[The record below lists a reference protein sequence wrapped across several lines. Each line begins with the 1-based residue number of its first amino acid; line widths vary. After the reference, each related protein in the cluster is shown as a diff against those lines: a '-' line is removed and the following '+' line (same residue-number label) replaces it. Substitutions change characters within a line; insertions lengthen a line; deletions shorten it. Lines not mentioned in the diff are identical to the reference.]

1 MKINCLDYSAED
13 PKIDL
18 SIEECLLEDVKSN
31 PDNVWLR
38 FWRGRD
44 SVIVGKS
51 QDIEEVCNI
60 EKCIEDEVGVYRRF
74 SGGGAVFHDFGNL
87 NIAIALDRKKW
98 NLPLDPKKSFEWLS
112 VIIQRFLNKNGL
124 SSSTGR
130 ISDILASNGGDF
142 KKVSGTAQARRGS
155 ALLWHSTLMIE
166 TPVERIV
173 RYLPIPPDRPGLKH
187 EDYVTNLKNLNVKKS
202 FESVK
207 TEIMD
212 ISKDFFQLDC
222 HCVDFRSSGMEN
234 LPTTSYSNLLEG
246 F

>member
-1 MKINCLDYSAED
+1 M
-13 PKIDL
+13 
-18 SIEECLLEDVKSN
+18 
-31 PDNVWLR
+31 
-38 FWRGRD
+38 
-44 SVIVGKS
+44 
-51 QDIEEVCNI
+51 
-60 EKCIEDEVGVYRRF
+60 
-74 SGGGAVFHDFGNL
+74 
-87 NIAIALDRKKW
+87 
-98 NLPLDPKKSFEWLS
+98 PLDPKKSFEWLS
-112 VIIQRFLNKNGL
+112 IIIQRFLNKNGL

-212 ISKDFFQLDC
+212 ISKDFFPFL
-222 HCVDFRSSGMEN
+222 RK
-234 LPTTSYSNLLEG
+234 NLLNDPLPSGEIVQTYNQIAVNISFADVTPAIPNNAKIAITIHPVIKKPKG
-246 F
+246 LPI